1 MFTPIAYSHDSTR
14 EELIARFRDRIAAG
28 ERTKLTKQER
38 AELALHF
45 VDRLARCKTEEE
57 AIALCQAE
65 IALLEEG
72 YPVASVAN
80 QYLPEWRKAIALAVA
95 EGRLPKQELE
105 PNEFGKRYEHWGL
118 KYLLYPN
125 AVHRALK
132 AKTTAANNV
141 KQDDLQPIRAD
152 RFVETARELLA
163 GDTPYEWAVGLLAVT
178 GRRFSEIVAKGVFKP
193 TNHPFAIAFRG
204 QLKKGIQ
211 NREEAPTFLIAS
223 LIESEQVLA
232 VLERFRAHPRIQEL
246 AHLSPDEINS
256 RLNSSVRHYIQ
267 QAFEATGI
275 VPILTGEKRVSAH
288 NLRGCYAEIA
298 VHFFCPPHQGTHRFV
313 QAHLGH
319 LIGERELASRKN
331 AGATEHYFHYRLIGE
346 RGQPVHEK
354 GILLDRFGPLPTTG
368 ELELGELES
377 EQPVIEAGIEEVV
390 QPVIQKAV
398 VEESLESVPMAIA
411 PLSKSKSRS
420 RQSRAQNQ
428 TAEQTEEQTM
438 AIAPLPKSKAQT
450 AERTEAHRTAI
461 ASQAKSKA
469 RTHVPVELMHDL
481 KAVAAQKLDADG
493 SYAEI
498 LEAVIDFLRD
508 DKTPTIAT
516 SIESFGATFQWFVG
530 EVERLREEI
539 RRLAAE
545 RDLAIAKLE
554 ELQEQPHDQGELD
567 ALKAENARLKAE
579 VERFHQI
586 KQLLGG
592 DAAEATG
599 ASAPRAAVVSP
610 EPLQSTQH
618 AHQRRLGDQG
628 QALEKINQAID
639 LIMAWNDDP
648 MRDFNHKWFI
658 SVPVILSLIRGSGFS
673 ASQGRVQTA
682 MAHRKADI
690 DAHHRKHGLGQRHN
704 TRHHQPITEDITL

>member
-45 VDRLARCKTEEE
+45 VDRLARCKTEAE

-80 QYLPEWRKAIALAVA
+80 QYLPEWRKAIALAVT
-95 EGRLPKQELE
+95 EGKLPKQELE

-132 AKTTAANNV
+132 QKTTAANNV

-193 TNHPFAIAFRG
+193 TAHPFAIAFRG

-354 GILLDRFGPLPTTG
+354 GILLDRFGALPTTIG
-368 ELELGELES
+368 HEP
-377 EQPVIEAGIEEVV
+377 EQPVIEV
-390 QPVIQKAV
+390 AV
-398 VEESLESVPMAIA
+398 VEESQENTPMAIA

-428 TAEQTEEQTM
+428 TAEQTEEQPM
-438 AIAPLPKSKAQT
+438 AIAPLP
-450 AERTEAHRTAI
+450 
-461 ASQAKSKA
+461 KSKA

-493 SYAEI
+493 SYAEV

-554 ELQEQPHDQGELD
+554 ELQEQLHDQGELL

-586 KQLLGG
+586 KQMLGANG
-592 DAAEATG
+592 SAESTAQGAIAPLANQGAIAADAASSSIT
-599 ASAPRAAVVSP
+599 
-610 EPLQSTQH
+610 PLQSTRQVQ
-618 AHQRRLGDQG
+618 QRRLGDEEQK
-628 QALEKINQAID
+628 LVKINEAID

-648 MRDFNHKWFI
+648 MREFNHKWFI

>member
-1 MFTPIAYSHDSTR
+1 MFTPIAYSHDSSR

-28 ERTKLTKQER
+28 ERARLSRQER

-45 VDRLARCKTEEE
+45 VDRLARCKTEAE

-95 EGRLPKQELE
+95 EGRLPKQDLE

-118 KYLLYPN
+118 MYLLYPN

-132 AKTTAANNV
+132 QKTTAANNQ
-141 KQDDLQPIRAD
+141 KQDDLQPIRVD
-152 RFVETARELLA
+152 RFVEKARELLA
-163 GDTPYEWAVGLLAVT
+163 GDTPYAWAVGLLAVT
-178 GRRFSEIVAKGVFKP
+178 GRRFSEIVAKGEFKP
-193 TNHPFAIAFRG
+193 TAHPFAIAFRG

-211 NREEAPTFLIAS
+211 SLEEAQTFLIAS
-223 LIESEQVLA
+223 LIECDQVLA

-246 AHLSPDEINS
+246 ADLSPDEINS
-256 RLNSSVRHYIQ
+256 RLNSSVRYYIQ
-267 QAFEATGI
+267 QAFEETGI
-275 VPILTGEKRVSAH
+275 VPILTGERRVSAH
-288 NLRGCYAEIA
+288 NLRGCYAEVA

-331 AGATEHYFHYRLIGE
+331 AGATEHYFHYRLVGE
-346 RGQPVHEK
+346 RGQQVNDK
-354 GILLDRFGPLPTTG
+354 GILLERFGPLPTTV
-368 ELELGELES
+368 ELEPGELES
-377 EQPVIEAGIEEVV
+377 EKPVIEAGIEEAVQTVV
-390 QPVIQKAV
+390 QKAV

-420 RQSRAQNQ
+420 QVSA
-428 TAEQTEEQTM
+428 
-438 AIAPLPKSKAQT
+438 
-450 AERTEAHRTAI
+450 
-461 ASQAKSKA
+461 
-469 RTHVPVELMHDL
+469 ELMHEL
-481 KAVAAQKLDADG
+481 KAVAAQKLDVDG
-493 SYAEI
+493 SYAEV
-498 LEAVIDFLRD
+498 LRAVIAFLRD

-516 SIESFGATFQWFVG
+516 SIESFGSTFQWFVG
-530 EVERLREEI
+530 EVERLRGEMQQ
-539 RRLAAE
+539 LAAE

-554 ELQEQPHDQGELD
+554 ELQEQFHDQGDLD
-567 ALKAENARLKAE
+567 ALRAENARLKAE

-586 KQLLGG
+586 KQMLGG
-592 DAAEATG
+592 GGAGDTG
-599 ASAPRAAVVSP
+599 AIAPQSAQG
-610 EPLQSTQH
+610 EMLQSASQTKTTAAIQN
-618 AHQRRLGDQG
+618 QRRFGDEG
-628 QALEKINQAID
+628 RALEKINQAID

-673 ASQGRVQTA
+673 ASQGRVQSA
-682 MAHRKADI
+682 MAQRKEDI
-690 DAHHRKHGLGQRHN
+690 DAHHYKHGLGQRHN
-704 TRHHQPITEDITL
+704 ARHPQPITEDISL